1 MEQAE
6 VNRKMMFQVEESDED
21 MVTVNSETSEDE
33 AQSNNTMKKQTKKS
47 QFLSSIE
54 NAPPDQLLKTI
65 NIKKKVS
72 QMNTRFNQLQRSLTR
87 KKSTVWD
94 AMKRAV
100 EFFADR
106 LESVE
111 QIKGDQIKAINR
123 QVTTLM
129 AQQ

>member
-21 MVTVNSETSEDE
+21 LVTVNSESSEDE
-33 AQSNNTMKKQTKKS
+33 AQSNNTMKKQSKQS

-72 QMNTRFNQLQRSLTR
+72 QMNTRFN
-87 KKSTVWD
+87 
-94 AMKRAV
+94 
-100 EFFADR
+100 
-106 LESVE
+106 
-111 QIKGDQIKAINR
+111 
-123 QVTTLM
+123 
-129 AQQ
+129 